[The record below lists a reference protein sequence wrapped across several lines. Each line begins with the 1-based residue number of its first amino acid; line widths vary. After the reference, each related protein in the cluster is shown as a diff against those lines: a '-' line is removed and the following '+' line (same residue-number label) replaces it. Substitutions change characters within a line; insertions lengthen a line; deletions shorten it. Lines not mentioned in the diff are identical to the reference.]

1 LKFYNENC
9 WSDTDYERYS
19 PTAIETATA
28 YHRAAGVFD
37 ESSKIG
43 SAIIL
48 SEHHR
53 CVPSIITFCDRLC
66 GYNLDIKTPEIE
78 SKLGSNLIAYH
89 VEGNYKQHTN
99 LQEIEAINSLVK
111 YLLSTGQKL

>member
-1 LKFYNENC
+1 LIVGDPLQLEPIIPFNRSIIEQYHERAFTLRGLT
-9 WSDTDYERYS
+9 DTDYERYS
-19 PTAIETATA
+19 PTVIETATA

-43 SAIIL
+43 SGIML

-53 CVPSIITFCDRLC
+53 CVPPIIDFCDRLC
-66 GYNLDIKTPEIE
+66 NYNLDIKTKDKE

-89 VEGNYKQHTN
+89 VE
-99 LQEIEAINSLVK
+99 
-111 YLLSTGQKL
+111 